1 MLEINDDIYFFLI
14 ILFQMKCTILRWQQL
29 IDEVGDDCLI

>member
-1 MLEINDDIYFFLI
+1 MLEINEDVYFLM
-14 ILFQMKCTILRWQQL
+14 ILFEMKCTILKWQQL